1 MRIAYIVP
9 GSGGSF
15 YCGNCIRDVNL
26 LAGLRKLGQE
36 VIVVPMYLPVMPE
49 DCSVQVD
56 TPVFCGAVNIY
67 LKHKFRL
74 LRRAPGWV
82 DRMLDSPLLLRLAAK
97 RAGSTRASG
106 LGEMT
111 LSMLR
116 GEEGGLAGEFEKL
129 VRMLRDVVKPD
140 VVHLSNAL
148 LLGLVK
154 RIKQELPAA
163 VVCSLQDEDMWIDAM
178 EKDDALEAWRLLK
191 ERSADVDIM
200 LPVSRYYADFIKKH
214 MPIRS
219 NPLTVIPIGIDVE
232 GYERAPLSS
241 NPPVIG
247 FLSRM
252 SEASGLG
259 LLVEAFLKL
268 KKQGPLKGVKL
279 LVTGGKTGDDRVFL
293 RKLRK
298 DIRTHG
304 CDQDVQFVRAFDRP
318 ARQNF
323 FRSLSLFSVPVL
335 KGRAFG
341 VYLLEAFA
349 SGVPV
354 VQPKIGAFPEIIKTT
369 GGGVLYEPND
379 ARTLASTLSSLLL
392 DPGRIRELGSQGGVS
407 VRKHYSIE
415 TAAKKMVRVYEKSID
430 IRS

>member
-9 GSGGSF
+9 GSGDSF

-26 LAGLRKLGQE
+26 VVGLRKLGQE
-36 VIVVPMYLPVMPE
+36 IIVVPMYLPVMPE

-148 LLGLVK
+148 LLGLIK

-191 ERSADVDIM
+191 ERSAGVDIM

-214 MPIRS
+214 IPIRS
-219 NPLTVIPIGIDVE
+219 DSLIVIPIGIDVG

-241 NPPVIG
+241 NPPIIG

-279 LVTGGKTGDDRVFL
+279 LVTGGKTGDDRVFCTNRMMPGPL
-293 RKLRK
+293 RPHSLPFSS
-298 DIRTHG
+298 IPEG
-304 CDQDVQFVRAFDRP
+304 YVNWVRRVEYQCGSTTA
-318 ARQNF
+318 
-323 FRSLSLFSVPVL
+323 L
-335 KGRAFG
+335 KR
-341 VYLLEAFA
+341 L
-349 SGVPV
+349 
-354 VQPKIGAFPEIIKTT
+354 Q
-369 GGGVLYEPND
+369 
-379 ARTLASTLSSLLL
+379 
-392 DPGRIRELGSQGGVS
+392 
-407 VRKHYSIE
+407 
-415 TAAKKMVRVYEKSID
+415 KKW
-430 IRS
+430 